1 MSSNDRNVQ
10 PQQGET
16 RPQTDVEKQRQQQ
29 QENAH
34 PDAGKEGDKPAERK
48 L

>member
-16 RPQTDVEKQRQQQ
+16 RPQSDVEKQRQQQ
-29 QENAH
+29 QENAR
-34 PDAGKEGDKPAERK
+34 PAADKEDDKPAQRK
-48 L
+48 P